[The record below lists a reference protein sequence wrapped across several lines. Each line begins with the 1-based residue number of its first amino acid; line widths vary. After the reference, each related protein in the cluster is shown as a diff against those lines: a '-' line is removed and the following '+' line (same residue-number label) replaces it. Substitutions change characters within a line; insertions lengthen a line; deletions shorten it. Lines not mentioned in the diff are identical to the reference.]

1 MNNDPNSNELPLAG
15 YEVLLCV
22 TGGIACY
29 KSADLASKLVQ
40 AGAGV
45 SVAMTEAAC
54 KFIAPLTFQAL
65 TRREVFTNLW
75 QGGEN
80 FQSNHISLS
89 ERADLMVVAPGTAD
103 IIAKFA
109 CGIAD
114 DLISTTALAVTG
126 QCPILIAPAMNTRMW
141 EAPVTQENV
150 QKLRGWNYEFAGP
163 AEGNLACGTTGTGR
177 MIEPAELLKT
187 ITTLLKKHPPK
198 KAI

>member
-1 MNNDPNSNELPLAG
+1 MTSSELPLAG

-29 KSADLASKLVQ
+29 KAADLASKLVQ

-45 SVAMTEAAC
+45 SVAMTDAAC

-65 TRREVFTNLW
+65 THREVFTSLW
-75 QGGEN
+75 QSDKN
-80 FQSNHISLS
+80 FRANHISLAEGS
-89 ERADLMVVAPGTAD
+89 DLMVVAPATAD

-141 EAPVTQENV
+141 DAPVTQENV
-150 QKLRGWNYEFAGP
+150 QKLRSWNYEFAGP

-177 MIEPAELLKT
+177 MIEPAELLKN
-187 ITTLLKKHPPK
+187 ITDLLKKHPPK